1 MVGGVVC
8 PANVSAVEWYENLR
22 SHDILRRK
30 VTFMFGGVER
40 AASGRHQGA
49 ATQNKKELLR
59 LIRACKAHNVPF
71 WTSLPVLR

>member
-49 ATQNKKELLR
+49 ATQNDSYGHAKHTMFHSGQVFQFLR
-59 LIRACKAHNVPF
+59 
-71 WTSLPVLR
+71 